1 MTNCDT
7 YRKKILQP
15 NFGRAGLST
24 RAGGLITIERND
36 MIGYH
41 VLRSLHAVER
51 APMNSIQSSALLL

>member
-15 NFGRAGLST
+15 NFGRAGLS
-24 RAGGLITIERND
+24 RASGLITIERND